1 MNVCEGASEE
11 SSPTGETIRLGSLSS
26 SCRDVTSQQI
36 AGILVGMSLAKTHSR
51 LEHGQDS

>member
-36 AGILVGMSLAKTHSR
+36 AGIPVGMSLAKAHSR